1 MVGALKGQAGG
12 LDGLS
17 LAALAAGS
25 AAQGSAERC
34 LQAMGGIGFTWESDV
49 HRYLKAIVR
58 LRHWPL
64 PEQRRRGELRAA
76 LLPSR

>member
-1 MVGALKGQAGG
+1 
-12 LDGLS
+12 
-17 LAALAAGS
+17 
-25 AAQGSAERC
+25 
-34 LQAMGGIGFTWESDV
+34 MGGIGFTWESDV